1 MVVLNPLLNGFNTMT
16 KTLGTIIEFG
26 EKKLYSIVLKNVL
39 MKLNS
44 KINIFLSFSFLVFF
58 SCNRISEAYEK
69 IESNHLKEQFI
80 DTKLCD
86 EFTVTNIEFD
96 NNPSDNKGVFDLF
109 LRGTVTIDNTFER
122 VIVFESGNNDNY
134 VYRIYQESEESIQK
148 RFIEFLSK
156 NNFFSEQGAEN
167 ENLHYIKFSE
177 NGTGEYKSDDGDTY
191 VFDYRVSETHNYN
204 QVENIDNNS
213 SCDEIRKVL
222 KANLED
228 FYGSF
233 EMSNNRF
240 TLNGKIRYNQE
251 ENKLTI
257 SGKIL
262 SKEDSSTEEIELTLY
277 KE

>member
-1 MVVLNPLLNGFNTMT
+1 M
-16 KTLGTIIEFG
+16 KR
-26 EKKLYSIVLKNVL
+26 YCKNYF
-39 MKLNS
+39 
-44 KINIFLSFSFLVFF
+44 FLSFSFLVFF

-86 EFTVTNIEFD
+86 EFMVTNIEFD

-134 VYRIYQESEESIQK
+134 VYRIYQESEESLQK

-156 NNFFSEQGAEN
+156 NSFSKEEGKEN
-167 ENLHYIKFSE
+167 ENLDKINFSE
-177 NGTGEYKSDDGDTY
+177 NGTGEYVADGEDVY

-204 QVENIDNNS
+204 QAENIDNNS
-213 SCDEIRKVL
+213 SCDEIRKIL
-222 KANLED
+222 KANFED

-233 EMSNNRF
+233 EMSNKRF

-251 ENKLTI
+251 ESKLTI
-257 SGKIL
+257 SGNVT
-262 SKEDSSTEEIELTLY
+262 SKDDSRIEEIELTLY
-277 KE
+277 KDEY